1 MEIAFYKYQGTGNDF
16 IMIDDR
22 ESLFPVEN
30 TKLVAQLCD
39 RRFGIGADG
48 LILLQQHPQSAFY
61 MKYYNADGNES
72 SMCGNGGRCIAA
84 FAHYLGIASEHAR
97 FDAIDGLH
105 EAIIQPLPEY
115 TFIKLKMMNVASVQ
129 KLGNQT
135 FSLNTGSPHYVQF
148 LQESVHELD
157 LIKEAKRIRYND
169 TYAAAGINVN
179 FGTLQDDLVIT
190 LRTYERGVE
199 DETLSCGTGV
209 TAAAL
214 CLALVKQLPSGN
226 YAITVKAM
234 GGELKVSYDFD
245 AEAVSFSNIWLQGPA
260 TFVFK
265 GKYLIG

>member
-1 MEIAFYKYQGTGNDF
+1 MEITFYKYQGTGNDF

-22 ESLFPVEN
+22 ESVFPN
-30 TKLVAQLCD
+30 DDNALIAKLCD

-48 LILLQQHPQSAFY
+48 LILLQQHPQSTFY
-61 MKYYNADGNES
+61 MKYFNADGNES

-84 FAHYLGIASEHAR
+84 FANYLGIANEHAR
-97 FDAIDGLH
+97 FEAIDGLH
-105 EAIIQPLPEY
+105 EAVIQPTKDS
-115 TFIKLKMMNVASVQ
+115 TFVKLKMVNVANVQ
-129 KLGNQT
+129 RLGSQT

-148 LQESVHELD
+148 MNESVHELD
-157 LIKEAKRIRYND
+157 LVKEAKRIRYNN
-169 TYAAAGINVN
+169 TYAAEGINVN
-179 FGTLQDDLVIT
+179 FGTLQDELVIT

-214 CLALVKQLPSGN
+214 CLALVKQLPSGH
-226 YAITVKAM
+226 YSIAVKVM

-245 AEAVSFSNIWLQGPA
+245 AESLSFSNIWLQGPA

-265 GKYLIG
+265 GKYILI